1 MRIRINGADADIQLE
16 AEKTVGEILSALEA
30 WLDGTGLRLS
40 GLGIDGEAVTAD
52 LVGVCIGRNI
62 DTIDTLDIY
71 TSSVTELFAECLFY
85 VLEAIDAYNAADFE
99 GKCSI
104 AAFWSDSPSAKML
117 AEQSPGLF
125 DWVTKT
131 FSGEG
136 ASPQALR
143 SVVEERLRELRE
155 PASELEKTSA
165 IVADICARLEQLP
178 LDIQTGKD
186 AKAADTVSVF
196 SGIAEKV
203 FRIYGILENSGFA
216 VRDIKIGDLP
226 IADYMAE
233 FYSALRDLLGAY
245 EQQDS
250 VLVGDIAEYEMA
262 PRLRCLHAAVLHA
275 VKEHAYD
282 R

>member
-155 PASELEKTSA
+155 PASELDKTSA

-216 VRDIKIGDLP
+216 VREIKIGDLP